1 VYFAALNNGETENWF
16 GPVISSEPT
25 DLTLATANVDRT
37 ATEAQIDVTLQGVTS
52 SADGNGSGHA
62 VGVSVNGTDVG
73 EIDFEGR
80 THLTQTLTVPLNAL
94 NDGANTITLTA
105 RGDDQDISLV
115 DLIGLRYSHTFR
127 ADADMLRFTL
137 DTGVA
142 ATIGG
147 FGSPS
152 IHVVDIT
159 DLTAVSELQGTTQP
173 EVGGL
178 YSIIVQAAGS
188 GTSRSEVASNRL
200 VIQERSD
207 SKFFIQ
213 LQFCD
218 HFPPHSDC

>member
-1 VYFAALNNGETENWF
+1 MSGTK
-16 GPVISSEPT
+16 
-25 DLTLATANVDRT
+25 
-37 ATEAQIDVTLQGVTS
+37 QGVTIS
-52 SADGNGSGHA
+52 EDGYGSGDA

-80 THLTQTLTVPLNAL
+80 THLMQTLTVPLNAL

-147 FGSPS
+147 FGSSS

-159 DLTAVSELQGTTQP
+159 DPAAVTEPQGATQL
-173 EVGGL
+173 EADGL
-178 YSIIVQAAGS
+178 YS
-188 GTSRSEVASNRL
+188 
-200 VIQERSD
+200 
-207 SKFFIQ
+207 
-213 LQFCD
+213 
-218 HFPPHSDC
+218 